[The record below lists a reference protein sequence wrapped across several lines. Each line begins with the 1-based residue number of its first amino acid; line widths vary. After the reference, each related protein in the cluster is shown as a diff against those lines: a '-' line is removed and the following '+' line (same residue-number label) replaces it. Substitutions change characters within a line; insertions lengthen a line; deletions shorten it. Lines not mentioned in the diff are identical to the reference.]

1 MNFLAPLALL
11 WLPLIGG
18 VIVVLYML
26 RLRRRD
32 VTVSSVMLWQA
43 VLKDTQANAPFQK
56 LRRNLLL
63 FLQLL
68 IAGMLI
74 FAVSRPFFW
83 AAGLG
88 GKTVAVVLDASAS
101 MKATDVAGG
110 RFAQAVQEARHII
123 EQKSSGDGVA
133 LVLAA
138 EKPIPL
144 CPLTTDKEKLLRAL
158 ESAKPTDASH
168 DMKEA
173 ITFAAS
179 LISSRAG
186 AQVTVVTDG
195 AFGRL
200 DEMALGGPRLGF
212 VVVGKQSE
220 NIGITAFD
228 VRDTLG
234 GGSARQ
240 AFVTVQNVGKTE
252 KTVPLEIR
260 VNDKLT
266 AAKAVTLKP
275 GESRS
280 ETFDNLRA
288 DTGGIV
294 QARIDSRDDLASDNL
309 AHVTLAPRRRIKTL
323 LVTEGSPFLEKV
335 LGTDDRIVLDAVR
348 PADYQTTDSKDR
360 DLTIFDDAAPPK
372 VLLPGR
378 YLFWGVNSLGSDVV
392 PATATNMPD
401 VDRPQILD
409 WSRTHPLMRFV
420 DMANV
425 NLLRAKTIAPAPW
438 ATTLA
443 ETDAGPLIVAG
454 EKSDSRAVYIGFSL
468 LESDMPLR
476 VAFPIFLTNCLQ
488 WLTAR
493 PGDSGGVTR
502 PGDVMPLAASA
513 TAGTLTITR
522 PDSTQDTLNTAPN
535 TSPLYD
541 HTTTV
546 GVYKASG
553 KNFEQ
558 YFAVSLL
565 SPVETNIRP
574 VEKPSVAVT
583 DVVEDG
589 EKAPGT
595 TTNDPTRSMARQET
609 WTWLAGIAL
618 LILTIEWVVYHRRI

>member
-1 MNFLAPLALL
+1 MNFLSPLALL

-18 VIVVLYML
+18 IIIVLYML

-63 FLQLL
+63 LLQLL
-68 IAGMLI
+68 IAGVLV

-83 AAGLG
+83 AAGMG
-88 GKTVAVVLDASAS
+88 GKTVAVVIDGSAS

-110 RFAQAVQEARHII
+110 RFAQAVREARRII
-123 EQKSSGDGVA
+123 EQKASGDGVA
-133 LVLAA
+133 LILAA

-144 CPLTTDKEKLLRAL
+144 SPLTTDKEKLLRAL
-158 ESAKPTDASH
+158 DAAKPTDAPN

-179 LISSRAG
+179 LISSRAE

-212 VVVGKQSE
+212 VIVGNRAE
-220 NIGITAFD
+220 NVGITAFD

-240 AFVTVQNVGKTE
+240 AFVTVQNVGKGE
-252 KTVPLEIR
+252 KTVPLAIR

-275 GESRS
+275 GESKS

-288 DTGGIV
+288 DAGGLV
-294 QARIDSRDDLASDNL
+294 QARLDIRDDLAADNI
-309 AHVTLAPRRRIKTL
+309 AHVTLAPRRRIRTL

-348 PADYQTTDSKDR
+348 PADYQTADSRNR

-372 VLLPGR
+372 DLPPGR
-378 YLFWGVNSLGSDVV
+378 YLFWGVNALGSEVV
-392 PATATNMPD
+392 PAVTTSMPD

-425 NLLRAKTIAPAPW
+425 NLMRAKTIAPAPW

-493 PGDSGGVTR
+493 PGDSGGITR

-522 PDSTQDTLNTAPN
+522 PDNASDTVNTTPKAA
-535 TSPLYD
+535 PLYD
-541 HTTTV
+541 RTTTV
-546 GVYKASG
+546 GVYRASG

-583 DVVEDG
+583 DISEEG
-589 EKAPGT
+589 GAAPGT
-595 TTNDPTRSMARQET
+595 TANDPTRSMARQEI

-618 LILTIEWVVYHRRI
+618 LVLTIEWVVYHRRL